1 MLRADLLLVNDLPDF
16 YAHEA
21 LPEHIRLVGPLFA
34 PAERDAEVDPAI
46 ARLFARTQTRP
57 KIFCTM
63 GSSGSKRALLE
74 AITALTIGKA
84 AAWNSVILV
93 PPAICPIA
101 SAMERAGE
109 HQNVYLTEAFVPAVN
124 VNTMAD
130 IVVCHGGQGTVQT
143 ALASGTPIV
152 GVAMQMEQQ
161 MNLDHVAA
169 TGAGIRIP
177 ITRWTASNIQKAVRE
192 VMQTPSYGERAQ
204 QLQQRLLSIDGKKNA
219 SLAIWQWITE
229 QLYQTQRTRQT
240 A

>member
-1 MLRADLLLVNDLPDF
+1 
-16 YAHEA
+16 
-21 LPEHIRLVGPLFA
+21 
-34 PAERDAEVDPAI
+34 
-46 ARLFARTQTRP
+46 
-57 KIFCTM
+57 
-63 GSSGSKRALLE
+63 
-74 AITALTIGKA
+74 
-84 AAWNSVILV
+84 
-93 PPAICPIA
+93 
-101 SAMERAGE
+101 
-109 HQNVYLTEAFVPAVN
+109 

-192 VMQTPSYGERAQ
+192 VTQAPSYRERAQ
-204 QLQQRLLSIDGKKNA
+204 QLQQRLLNIDGKKNA